1 MTTRSK
7 AIDLVKNEIG
17 VITFGTF
24 LKAARTSLNLTQV
37 EMGKKLGVSKS
48 VICDIEKTRQLV
60 SPKLALKIAK
70 KAKLSEIL
78 AVKLCLQ
85 DQLNKDNIKMKIKLV
100 A

>member
-1 MTTRSK
+1 MTTRGK

-70 KAKLSEIL
+70 KAKLSEKL